1 LPVRSQ
7 RGARADGGGASS
19 VLTRTSGSCRTLFAL
34 GVACAVFGQS
44 RSASAYCR
52 SRSCEEV
59 WTVADAT
66 HFKIPCVLDL
76 ENGCW
81 AFGPPL
87 HWPTNCLS
95 FSVQSD
101 GSTNA
106 AIDLELAETVIEAAF
121 ETWALADCGG
131 GETPSF
137 SVRNRGSVECRRHEY
152 NQGDGNANVFLFLDD
167 RWPHKSV
174 DGHQFAL
181 TTTTYDVDTG
191 EIFDA
196 DVEFNT
202 AAWEA
207 FIQADFA
214 SVVTH
219 EVGHF
224 LGLAH
229 STVRE
234 TTMTG
239 GGYHGGMATLEPDDV
254 EGVCAI
260 YPPDEPLSSSCPIR
274 HGFSEK
280 CGTPA
285 DDEGCTIGS
294 GHGRSGTG
302 VAPGLAL
309 FAVSFAL
316 RRLRRARLR

>member
-1 LPVRSQ
+1 VLGCASRS
-7 RGARADGGGASS
+7 G
-19 VLTRTSGSCRTLFAL
+19 RTLLAL

-44 RSASAYCR
+44 RGADAYCR
-52 SRSCEEV
+52 SRSCEHV
-59 WTVADAT
+59 WTVDDAT
-66 HFKIPCVLDL
+66 HFKIPCVEVSQD
-76 ENGCW
+76 CY

-95 FSVQSD
+95 FSVQND

-121 ETWALADCGG
+121 ETWTGATCSGG
-131 GETPSF
+131 GTPSL
-137 SVRNRGSVECRRHEY
+137 SIRNRGSVECRKQEY
-152 NQGDGNANVFLFLDD
+152 NQDDGNANVFLFLDD
-167 RWPHKSV
+167 RWPHESV
-174 DGHQFAL
+174 RGHQFAL

-202 AAWEA
+202 YDWEE
-207 FIQADFA
+207 FVQADFA

-229 STVRE
+229 SAVAGS
-234 TTMTG
+234 TMTF
-239 GGYHGGMATLEPDDV
+239 GGYDPDMATLEPDDV
-254 EGVCAI
+254 EGICAI

-285 DDEGCTIGS
+285 EDEGCTIGS
-294 GHGRSGTG
+294 GHGRSATG
-302 VAPGLAL
+302 VAPALAL
-309 FAVSFAL
+309 FALSFAL